1 MPSPSAIL
9 FPFRRLAVWLGIL
22 VLAVAGLALAISALV
37 VLPSL
42 ERNLVA
48 QRVQA
53 VARQAR
59 DSAPL
64 FEGDRSARRRPTAR
78 GRSASRGSSPGW
90 RR

>member
-42 ERNLVA
+42 EHNLVA

-53 VARQAR
+53 VGRQAR
-59 DSAPL
+59 DSAPF
-64 FEGDRSARRRPTAR
+64 FEPTLL
-78 GRSASRGSSPGW
+78 G
-90 RR
+90 